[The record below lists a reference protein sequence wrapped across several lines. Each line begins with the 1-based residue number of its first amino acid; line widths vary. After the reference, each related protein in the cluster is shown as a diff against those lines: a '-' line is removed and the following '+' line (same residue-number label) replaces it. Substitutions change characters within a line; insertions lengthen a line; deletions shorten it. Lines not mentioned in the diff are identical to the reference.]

1 MATLL
6 LKLLGPM
13 QSWGSRSRFDHRD
26 TEREPTKSG
35 VLGLVAAA
43 LGRDRSEPVNDL
55 AQLRL
60 GVRVDREG
68 TPATDYQTAQNVI
81 KASVT
86 REQWRRAREK
96 KKTTGTQDTVVSRRH
111 YLADAAFLVGLEGNA
126 GLLEK
131 VETALRNPRWT
142 LFLGRKGYLPSE
154 PVYFPEGGLTE
165 YDLETALA
173 YGPLLIDP
181 DEKATHVRY
190 AIELVPGCR
199 ASLPWQLRELWD
211 QPLAPFAER
220 KFGARLVGEIALP
233 WGEVPQCT

>member
-6 LKLLGPM
+6 LRLLGPM

-43 LGRDRSEPVNDL
+43 LGRDRSEPVDDL
-55 AQLRL
+55 AELRL
-60 GVRVDREG
+60 GIRVDREG
-68 TPATDYQTAQNVI
+68 TPATDFQTAQNVI

-111 YLADAAFLVGLEGNA
+111 YLADAAFLVGLEGDA
-126 GLLEK
+126 GLLER
-131 VETALRNPRWT
+131 VESALRNPRWT
-142 LFLGRKGYLPSE
+142 LFLGRKGYVPGE

-165 YDLETALA
+165 RDLETALA
-173 YGPLLIDP
+173 HGPLLIDP
-181 DEKATHVRY
+181 TEKGTHVRY
-190 AIELVPGCR
+190 AIELATGCNVD
-199 ASLPWQLRELWD
+199 LPWQVRELWD

-233 WGEVPQCT
+233 WGEVPRCS